1 MVSVPIVIK
10 WAGKKYDVEV
20 DVNQPAGVFKQKLY
34 ELTGVP
40 TDRQKNFN

>member
-1 MVSVPIVIK
+1 MTSIPIIIK

-20 DVNQPAGVFKQKLY
+20 DVTQPASVFKQKLH

-40 TDRQKNFN
+40 AERQKNIN